1 MRLSARWRI
10 TRYQEFCAFP
20 FASRWP
26 LNRLKLSLMN
36 SSMSLFAI
44 LYSFLVLR
52 ACGKLLKAAELP
64 TLVVKARG
72 NPRCQTSTDK
82 GPLKKAL
89 WKLRL
94 LETWD
99 FLHWAHEAKIW
110 SLFWKKFE
118 SLYHEPKSEWVSE
131 WTNQWAQGS
140 KQCRVSVWSK
150 WMSERCKR
158 MCVRKS
164 KLPCSTGPVLYTSI
178 FTHSAP
184 LSR

>member
-1 MRLSARWRI
+1 MRVGPTDGWTDTPSYRDAMAHLKSRDESNATNSRFTECLMRLSARWRI

-110 SLFWKKFE
+110 SLFQKNLNLFIM
-118 SLYHEPKSEWVSE
+118 SLRASEWASE
-131 WTNQWAQGS
+131 QTNERSGAS
-140 KQCRVSVWSK
+140 SV
-150 WMSERCKR
+150 E
-158 MCVRKS
+158 
-164 KLPCSTGPVLYTSI
+164 
-178 FTHSAP
+178 
-184 LSR
+184 